1 MCHASYALSSHWIRF
16 EATVNVD
23 FKWKYITFAEKPTV
37 FFFWTAQKPG
47 WRASRW
53 KRQVVGGWKHGP
65 VFALKETLGGGE
77 GRALS
82 AQLSLER
89 LLPGHIFCLPL
100 SLFSYYLKW
109 PDFPLSFAP
118 AVFFDIHL
126 DWSFI
131 KKAQTIE
138 WLLIK
143 SSSIWPLA
151 LYPSVPSLLLG
162 RIHLFLN

>member
-1 MCHASYALSSHWIRF
+1 MSCVTLATCFRSDRECWLSMKIHHLCW
-16 EATVNVD
+16 EANC
-23 FKWKYITFAEKPTV
+23 
-37 FFFWTAQKPG
+37 FFFFFLNCTKTWMENEPLKASGGGRVKARPRVRFKRNSGQR
-47 WRASRW
+47 WRAR
-53 KRQVVGGWKHGP
+53 
-65 VFALKETLGGGE
+65 
-77 GRALS
+77 
-82 AQLSLER
+82 SLRSTVSGR

-109 PDFPLSFAP
+109 PDFSLSFAP
-118 AVFFDIHL
+118 VVFFDIHL